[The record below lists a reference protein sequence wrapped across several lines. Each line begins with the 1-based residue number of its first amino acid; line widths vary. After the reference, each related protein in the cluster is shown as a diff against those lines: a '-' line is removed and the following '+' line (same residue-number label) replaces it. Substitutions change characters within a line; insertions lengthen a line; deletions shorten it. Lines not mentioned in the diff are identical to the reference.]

1 MLLQKYVF
9 LIKLPVILQGKN
21 MSICETHTDIS
32 Y

>member
-21 MSICETHTDIS
+21 VSICETYIDVR